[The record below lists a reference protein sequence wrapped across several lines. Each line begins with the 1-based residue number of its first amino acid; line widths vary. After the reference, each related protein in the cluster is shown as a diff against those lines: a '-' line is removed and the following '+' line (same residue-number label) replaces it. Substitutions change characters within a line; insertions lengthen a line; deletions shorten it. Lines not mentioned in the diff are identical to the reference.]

1 MAIARIGSLGA
12 TDIEQKGH
20 KHAQT
25 HSQTDQSVDRNKSML
40 HWTCLHTNVIGWVI
54 NEELA
59 RWLTDGK
66 LVQGILFVE
75 IVLYNDVNPYVC
87 QPVRFAVVEF

>member
-1 MAIARIGSLGA
+1 MAIARIELPGA
-12 TDIEQKGH
+12 TDTEPKRY

-25 HSQTDQSVDRNKSML
+25 HSETDQSVDYNKSML
-40 HWTCLHTNVIGWVI
+40 RWSCLHPNVTGCVI
-54 NEELA
+54 NEEVA

-66 LVQGILFVE
+66 LVQGVLFVE